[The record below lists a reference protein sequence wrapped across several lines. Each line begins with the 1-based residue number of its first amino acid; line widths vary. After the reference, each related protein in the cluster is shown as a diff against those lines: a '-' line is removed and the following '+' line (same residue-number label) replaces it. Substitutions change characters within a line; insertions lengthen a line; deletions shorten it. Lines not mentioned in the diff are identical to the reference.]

1 MTKSRDLDLITYRM
15 NRARETFREVD
26 IHIQNKLW
34 NTAVNRLYY
43 ACYYA
48 ITALLLSKDIKVQ
61 THSGARQMFGL
72 HFIKPGL
79 IDNKLGKFYSD
90 LFDKRQMCDYD
101 DFTDITREDVMDL
114 IVPAKELIKKIED
127 ILKK

>member
-48 ITALLLSKDIKVQ
+48 ITALLNSMSFLI
-61 THSGARQMFGL
+61 RYIL
-72 HFIKPGL
+72 GL
-79 IDNKLGKFYSD
+79 ILVPTLKENS
-90 LFDKRQMCDYD
+90 
-101 DFTDITREDVMDL
+101 L
-114 IVPAKELIKKIED
+114 IVAGLWWLIYYIIWERCR
-127 ILKK
+127 

>member
-1 MTKSRDLDLITYRM
+1 MTESRDLDLITYRL
-15 NRARETFREVD
+15 NRAREALGEVD
-26 IHIQNKLW
+26 IHIHNKLW
-34 NTAVNRLYY
+34 NTAVNRPNY

-48 ITALLLSKDIKVQ
+48 ITALLLSKGIKVQ
-61 THSGARQMFGL
+61 THSGVRQMFGL

-101 DFTDITREDVMDL
+101 DFTDIKREDVLDF
-114 IVPAKELIKKIED
+114 IVPARELIKKIDD
-127 ILKK
+127 ILKE